1 MLIKSILTALVCVVL
16 SSCSSV
22 DKVSVTEVKTQQH
35 PVWPTPITTYNFD
48 WKVLIEGEK
57 VYVGLEYDQ
66 SVEFR
71 VFLEDV
77 KRYMKES
84 NSMICFYRED
94 LKESRCYQQKVVDTS
109 RK

>member
-1 MLIKSILTALVCVVL
+1 MLKSILTALACVVL
-16 SSCSSV
+16 TSCASNVQTPSAV
-22 DKVSVTEVKTQQH
+22 VNTQQH
-35 PVWPTPITTYNFD
+35 PVWPTPVLPYKFD
-48 WKVLIEGEK
+48 WKVLLEGDK

-84 NSMICFYRED
+84 NSVICFYRED
-94 LKESRCYQQKVVDTS
+94 LKESRCYQQKSVDTN
-109 RK
+109 K